1 MNKLRVIEGRSG
13 RVWPRVVRAAAE
25 SRAQGRRVV
34 VYVPEQMTLQTER
47 DLIAGLELK
56 GLLDIEVISP
66 RKLRLLVRE
75 KAGGGGRRTLDEY
88 GQVMAVHRAMT
99 ETDGE
104 LAFYRNMTELPGAV
118 ERIREALSELRESGI
133 TPEETEERRRPA
145 PCRRSSGT

>member
-56 GLLDIEVISP
+56 GLLEIEVISP

-75 KAGGGGRRTLDEY
+75 KAGGGGRRTLDE
-88 GQVMAVHRAMT
+88 
-99 ETDGE
+99 
-104 LAFYRNMTELPGAV
+104 
-118 ERIREALSELRESGI
+118 
-133 TPEETEERRRPA
+133 
-145 PCRRSSGT
+145 